1 VRVLGL
7 DLGSR
12 TCGIALSDPSGTIAT
27 GLDTLRFEDGKYEI
41 PLDYVA
47 RIVDNKNVDLIVLG
61 HPKNMDGSIGFQG
74 RLIEDFKMKLELK
87 VACKIVLWDERLTS
101 KMAESVLLEADYSRK
116 QRKFTVDKIAAT
128 VILQS
133 YLDSRR

>member
-1 VRVLGL
+1 VRALGL

-12 TCGIALSDPSGTIAT
+12 TCGIALSDPTGTIAT

-47 RIVDNKNVDLIVLG
+47 QIVDNKNVDLIVLG

-74 RLIEDFKMKLELK
+74 RLIEDFKTKLESK

-116 QRKFTVDKIAAT
+116 QRKSTVDKIAAT

>member
-1 VRVLGL
+1 MRILGL

-12 TCGIALSDPSGTIAT
+12 TCGIALSDPTGTIAT

-74 RLIEDFKMKLELK
+74 RLIEDFQTNLASK

-116 QRKFTVDKIAAT
+116 QRKSTVDKIAAT